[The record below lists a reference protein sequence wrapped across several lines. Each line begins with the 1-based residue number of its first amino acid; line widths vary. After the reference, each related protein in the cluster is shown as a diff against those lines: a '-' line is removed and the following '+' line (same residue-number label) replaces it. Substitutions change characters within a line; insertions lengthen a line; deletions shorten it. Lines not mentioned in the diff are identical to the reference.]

1 MLTAQMRPMLIS
13 ETLLPYSKVSQ
24 NRALRWVKTLDMK

>member
-24 NRALRWVKTLDMK
+24 NRAFAG